1 MSRLVY
7 DCDLS
12 LRAMAIDSGKVELSV
27 SSSDIVVERSN
38 DDQTHPRIYQLI
50 YCIFSVSRPPSLFF
64 SLVHPMSPLK
74 HTGNEKFSQKYCAN
88 VAAKLSSVADLPKAC
103 TQYKDV
109 VNTLQR
115 RTDSESGT
123 DPFAGMRGA
132 EGARSARASGSEHY
146 AQIQRRYTQ
155 SQRFNSKKN

>member
-1 MSRLVY
+1 MVFAESVNLAR
-7 DCDLS
+7 
-12 LRAMAIDSGKVELSV
+12 RLSV
-27 SSSDIVVERSN
+27 RNEN
-38 DDQTHPRIYQLI
+38 D
-50 YCIFSVSRPPSLFF
+50 
-64 SLVHPMSPLK
+64 LVQEDFL
-74 HTGNEKFSQKYCAN
+74 GNEKFSQKYCAN